1 MDTMIKIHKK
11 SVKRFAVSKI
21 NRNFVQEFKSYTLRN
36 MTTRSDNDYCL
47 ILAGGK
53 GQRLWP
59 YSRESYPKQFI
70 DFFGTGRTQLQ
81 QTYDRMAR
89 LVAPGHIFVSTNI
102 DYVDLVRK
110 QLPEVARDHIL
121 AEPVQRNT
129 APSLAWAA
137 YRIAREDAKANIVTV
152 PSDQAVMDE
161 AAFERNVHD
170 GFAFVSAHEGFLVMG
185 VKPTRPEP
193 GYGYIQLGDPVEEGF
208 YTVKSFTEKPE
219 RQFAQVFMDSG
230 EFYWNTGVFF
240 VNVKT
245 AWEELTKQL
254 PVVLRQLD
262 NINFYASPDQEE
274 SYMLEH
280 FPSYPNLSI
289 ESATL
294 EKAEHVHVMRC
305 SFGWAD
311 LGTWH
316 SMYESQQKTGDDNV
330 VVGSDVMIENSRNNI
345 IKLPKDRLG
354 VISGLDGFI
363 VAEKD
368 NVLLICKKEDSSA
381 LIRKYVNEVALKKG
395 ESYV

>member
-1 MDTMIKIHKK
+1 
-11 SVKRFAVSKI
+11 
-21 NRNFVQEFKSYTLRN
+21 

-81 QTYDRMAR
+81 QTYDRMAK

-137 YRIAREDAKANIVTV
+137 YRIAREDAEANIVTV

-262 NINFYASPDQEE
+262 NINFYASPEQEE
-274 SYMLEH
+274 SYML
-280 FPSYPNLSI
+280 S
-289 ESATL
+289 
-294 EKAEHVHVMRC
+294 
-305 SFGWAD
+305 
-311 LGTWH
+311 
-316 SMYESQQKTGDDNV
+316 
-330 VVGSDVMIENSRNNI
+330 
-345 IKLPKDRLG
+345 
-354 VISGLDGFI
+354 
-363 VAEKD
+363 
-368 NVLLICKKEDSSA
+368 LIH
-381 LIRKYVNEVALKKG
+381 I
-395 ESYV
+395 

>member
-1 MDTMIKIHKK
+1 
-11 SVKRFAVSKI
+11 
-21 NRNFVQEFKSYTLRN
+21 

-81 QTYDRMAR
+81 QTYDRMAK

-102 DYVDLVRK
+102 DYIDIVRQ

-137 YRIAREDAKANIVTV
+137 YRIAREDAEANIVTV

-161 AAFERNVHD
+161 AVFERNVHD
-170 GFAFVSAHEGFLVMG
+170 GFAFVSSHDGFLVMG

-193 GYGYIQLGDPVEEGF
+193 GYGYIQLGDPVAEGF

-230 EFYWNTGVFF
+230 EFYWNTGVYF
-240 VNVKT
+240 VNVKV
-245 AWEELTKQL
+245 AWEELLKHL

-262 NINFYASPDQEE
+262 NINFYASPEQEE
-274 SYMLEH
+274 RYMLEH

-289 ESATL
+289 ESAVL
-294 EKAEHVHVMRC
+294 ENCEHVHVMRC

-316 SMYESQQKTGDDNV
+316 SMYESHQKADDDNV
-330 VVGSDVMIENSRNNI
+330 VVGSDVMMENSHHNI
-345 IKLPKDRLG
+345 IKLPKGRLG

-395 ESYV
+395 EKYV